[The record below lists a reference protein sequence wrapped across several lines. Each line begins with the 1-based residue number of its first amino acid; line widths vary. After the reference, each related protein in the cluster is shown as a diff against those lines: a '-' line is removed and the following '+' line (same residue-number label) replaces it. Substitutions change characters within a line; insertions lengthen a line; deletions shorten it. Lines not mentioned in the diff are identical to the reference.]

1 MIKIIYRLFISLTL
15 IIALIVIYLSIIGVK
30 TDKFNNQITSKV
42 REINSN
48 LDLKL
53 NQVNI
58 KLNPLSFTVDLK
70 TLGTDL
76 SYQDNIIQLENLKSQ
91 ISLKSIF
98 KNEFAIS
105 ELVISTKSIALKD
118 LIILVKEVKN
128 YQQLYIANEII
139 DNGYIVADLKFEFN
153 EVGNIKD
160 NFIIKGLVNNAEL
173 TLSNKKVTK
182 LNFIFQANN
191 KELNLEDLTFLLN
204 NKSLN
209 IPKIN
214 AKKNAD
220 NFLITGSVKNKD
232 LNFEKNEIKKFLD
245 NELINKNLN
254 NLSFNSES
262 NFKFNIDNKLKIKNL
277 DIQGSINVNKLDID
291 NFLGDNSI
299 LPNIKKNLV
308 FENQQIKFNYNK
320 NKIEITGSGNIFIQ
334 NNLDVINYQITNT
347 QDNYLFNLDFEIED
361 NPLILNFIN
370 FEKDVESSLS
380 LKLKGALKKDK
391 LEFDH
396 IILTED
402 KNIIS
407 IENLQLSKDFKIEEL
422 ESINLN
428 FEDKSKLKNELK
440 LKKDKNAYVISGASF
455 NADHLITELLKSN
468 KNNKKFFFSKDFE
481 LKINVKKVY
490 LDTNNKIDN
499 LKGKIILSKNEV
511 VNLNLES
518 DFSDNKKITF
528 TIRDNNGEKITTLFS
543 DEAKPLVDRYKFIKG
558 FNEGKLDFYSSKKN
572 NESKSNLKIYDF
584 KLKELPALTKILSL
598 ASLQG
603 IADLLSGEGI
613 RFTEFEM
620 NFDNKADLMTI
631 NEIYAIGPAISIL
644 MEGYIEKDNLI
655 SLRGTLVPATTI
667 NKTIG
672 SIPLIGNI
680 LVGKKVG
687 EGVFGVSFKIK
698 GPPQDLETTVNP
710 IKTLTPRFITRTLEK
725 IKKKLVKFNFNMSF
739 FS

>member
-15 IIALIVIYLSIIGVK
+15 TIALIVIYLSIIGIK
-30 TDKFNNQITSKV
+30 TDKFNHQITSKV

-58 KLNPLSFTVDLK
+58 KLNPLSFTVNLK

-105 ELVISTKSIALKD
+105 ELAISTKSISLKD

-128 YQQLYIANEII
+128 YQQLFIANEII
-139 DNGYIVADLKFEFN
+139 DKGYIVADLKFEFN

-204 NKSLN
+204 NKNLN
-209 IPKIN
+209 IPKLN
-214 AKKNAD
+214 VKKND
-220 NFLITGSVKNKD
+220 DDFLVTGSVKNKD
-232 LNFEKNEIKKFLD
+232 LNFEKNEIKTFLN

-277 DIQGSINVNKLDID
+277 DIQASVNVNKLDID
-291 NFLGDNSI
+291 NFLGNNSI

-308 FENQQIKFNYNK
+308 FENQQIKINYNK
-320 NKIEITGSGNIFIQ
+320 SKIEITGSGNILIQ
-334 NNLDVINYQITNT
+334 NNLDAISYQITNI
-347 QDNYLFNLDFEIED
+347 QDNYLFNLDFEIEE

-380 LKLKGALKKDK
+380 LKLKGALKKDR

-407 IENLQLSKDFKIEEL
+407 IENLQFSKDFKIDDL
-422 ESINLN
+422 ETINLN

-440 LKKDKNAYVISGASF
+440 LKKDKNVYVISGASF

-468 KNNKKFFFSKDFE
+468 EDNKKKFFSKNFE
-481 LKINVKKVY
+481 LKINVKKIY
-490 LDTNNKIDN
+490 LDANNKIDN
-499 LKGKIILSKNEV
+499 LKGKIILSNNEV

-518 DFSDNKKITF
+518 DFSSNKKITF

-558 FNEGKLDFYSSKKN
+558 FTEGKLDFYSSKKN
-572 NESKSNLKIYDF
+572 KESKSNLKIYDF

-613 RFTEFEM
+613 RFSEFEM

-644 MEGYIEKDNLI
+644 MEGYVEKDNLV

-680 LVGKKVG
+680 LVGQKVG

-698 GPPQDLETTVNP
+698 GPPNDLETTVNP

-725 IKKKLVKFNFNMSF
+725 IKKN
-739 FS
+739 

>member
-15 IIALIVIYLSIIGVK
+15 TIALIVIYLSIIGIK
-30 TDKFNNQITSKV
+30 TDKFNHQITSKV

-58 KLNPLSFTVDLK
+58 KLNPLSFTVNLK

-105 ELVISTKSIALKD
+105 ELAISTKSISLKD

-128 YQQLYIANEII
+128 YQQLFIANEII
-139 DNGYIVADLKFEFN
+139 DKGYIVADLKFEFN

-160 NFIIKGLVNNAEL
+160 NFIINGLVNNAEL

-204 NKSLN
+204 NKNLN
-209 IPKIN
+209 IPKLN
-214 AKKNAD
+214 VKKND
-220 NFLITGSVKNKD
+220 DDFLVTGSVKNKD
-232 LNFEKNEIKKFLD
+232 LNFEKNEIKTFLN

-277 DIQGSINVNKLDID
+277 DIQASVNVNKLDID
-291 NFLGDNSI
+291 NFLGNNSI

-308 FENQQIKFNYNK
+308 FENQQIKINYNK
-320 NKIEITGSGNIFIQ
+320 SKIEITGSGNILIQ
-334 NNLDVINYQITNT
+334 NNLDVISYQITNI
-347 QDNYLFNLDFEIED
+347 QDNYLFNLDFEIEE

-380 LKLKGALKKDK
+380 LKLKGALKKDR

-407 IENLQLSKDFKIEEL
+407 IENLQFSKDFKIEEL
-422 ESINLN
+422 ETINLN
-428 FEDKSKLKNELK
+428 FEDRSKLKNELK
-440 LKKDKNAYVISGASF
+440 LKKDKNTYVISGASF

-468 KNNKKFFFSKDFE
+468 EDNKKKFFSKNFK

-490 LDTNNKIDN
+490 LDANNKIDD
-499 LKGKIILSKNEV
+499 LKGKIVLSNNEV

-518 DFSDNKKITF
+518 NFSNNKKITF

-558 FNEGKLDFYSSKKN
+558 FTEGKLDFYSIKKN

-613 RFTEFEM
+613 RFSEFEM

-644 MEGYIEKDNLI
+644 MEGYVEKDNLV

-680 LVGKKVG
+680 LVGQKVG

-698 GPPQDLETTVNP
+698 GPPKDLETTVNP

-725 IKKKLVKFNFNMSF
+725 IKKN
-739 FS
+739 

>member
-1 MIKIIYRLFISLTL
+1 MIKIVYRLFISLTL

-105 ELVISTKSIALKD
+105 ELAISTKSIALKD

-128 YQQLYIANEII
+128 YQQLFIANEII

-209 IPKIN
+209 IPKLN
-214 AKKNAD
+214 AKKNDD
-220 NFLITGSVKNKD
+220 NFLVTGIVKNKD
-232 LNFEKNEIKKFLD
+232 LNFEKNEIKTFLD

-277 DIQGSINVNKLDID
+277 DIQASVNVNKLDID
-291 NFLGDNSI
+291 NFIGDNSI

-308 FENQQIKFNYNK
+308 FENQQIKINYNK
-320 NKIEITGSGNIFIQ
+320 SKIEITGSGNIFIQ
-334 NNLDVINYQITNT
+334 NNLDVINYQITNI

-422 ESINLN
+422 ETINLN
-428 FEDKSKLKNELK
+428 FEDRSKLKNELK
-440 LKKDKNAYVISGASF
+440 LKKDKNVYVISGASF

-468 KNNKKFFFSKDFE
+468 EDNKKKFFSKNFE
-481 LKINVKKVY
+481 LKINVEKVY
-490 LDTNNKIDN
+490 LDANNKIDN
-499 LKGKIILSKNEV
+499 LKGKIILSNNEV

-518 DFSDNKKITF
+518 DFSNNKKITF

-558 FNEGKLDFYSSKKN
+558 FTEGKLDFYSSKKN

-613 RFTEFEM
+613 RFSEFEM

-644 MEGYIEKDNLI
+644 MEGYVEKDNLV

-680 LVGKKVG
+680 LVGQKVG

-698 GPPQDLETTVNP
+698 GPPKDLETTVNP

-725 IKKKLVKFNFNMSF
+725 IKKN
-739 FS
+739 

>member
-1 MIKIIYRLFISLTL
+1 MIKNVYKLFISLTL
-15 IIALIVIYLSIIGVK
+15 IIALIVIYLSIIGIK

-42 REINSN
+42 TEINSN

-105 ELVISTKSIALKD
+105 ELVISTKSISLKD

-160 NFIIKGLVNNAEL
+160 NFIVKGLVNNAEL

-204 NKSLN
+204 NKNLN
-209 IPKIN
+209 IPKLN
-214 AKKNAD
+214 AKKYD
-220 NFLITGSVKNKD
+220 ENFLVTGIVKNKD
-232 LNFEKNEIKKFLD
+232 LNLKKNDIKKLLD
-245 NELINKNLN
+245 NKLINKNLN

-277 DIQGSINVNKLDID
+277 DIQASVNVNKLDID
-291 NFLGDNSI
+291 NFLGDNSV
-299 LPNIKKNLV
+299 LPNIKKNLL

-320 NKIEITGSGNIFIQ
+320 SKIEITGSGNIFFQ
-334 NNLDVINYQITNT
+334 NNLDVINYQITNI

-370 FEKDVESSLS
+370 FEKDAESSLS

-422 ESINLN
+422 EAINLN
-428 FEDKSKLKNELK
+428 FEDKSKLKNELN

-455 NADHLITELLKSN
+455 NADQLITKLLRSN
-468 KNNKKFFFSKDFE
+468 EDNKKNFFSKDFE

-490 LDTNNKIDN
+490 LDANNKIDN
-499 LKGKIILSKNEV
+499 LKGEIILSNNEV

-518 DFSDNKKITF
+518 DFSNNKKITF

-558 FNEGKLDFYSSKKN
+558 FTEGKLDFYSSKKN

-613 RFTEFEM
+613 RFSEFEM

-644 MEGYIEKDNLI
+644 MEGYVEKDSLV

-680 LVGKKVG
+680 LVGQKVG

-698 GPPQDLETTVNP
+698 GPPKDLETTVNP

-725 IKKKLVKFNFNMSF
+725 IKKN
-739 FS
+739 

>member
-1 MIKIIYRLFISLTL
+1 MIKIVYRLFISLTL
-15 IIALIVIYLSIIGVK
+15 IIALIVIYLSIIGIK

-42 REINSN
+42 TEINSN

-76 SYQDNIIQLENLKSQ
+76 FYKNNIIQLENLKSQ

-105 ELVISTKSIALKD
+105 ELVISTKSISLKD

-160 NFIIKGLVNNAEL
+160 NFIVKGLVNNAEL

-182 LNFIFQANN
+182 LNFIFQVNN

-209 IPKIN
+209 MPKLN

-220 NFLITGSVKNKD
+220 NFLITGSLKNKD

-262 NFKFNIDNKLKIKNL
+262 NFKFNIDNNLKIKNL
-277 DIQGSINVNKLDID
+277 DIQTSVNVNKLDID

-308 FENQQIKFNYNK
+308 FENQQIKFNYNR
-320 NKIEITGSGNIFIQ
+320 NKIEITGSGNIFFQ

-422 ESINLN
+422 ETINLN

-455 NADHLITELLKSN
+455 NADQLITKLLKSN
-468 KNNKKFFFSKDFE
+468 KDNKKNFFSKDFV

-490 LDTNNKIDN
+490 LDANNKIDN
-499 LKGKIILSKNEV
+499 LNGKIIFSNNEV
-511 VNLNLES
+511 INLNLES
-518 DFSDNKKITF
+518 VFSNNKKIVF

-558 FNEGKLDFYSSKKN
+558 FTEGKLDFYSSKKN

-603 IADLLSGEGI
+603 ITDLLSGEGI

-620 NFDNKADLMTI
+620 NFDNKGDLMTI

-644 MEGYIEKDNLI
+644 MEGYVEKDNLV

-725 IKKKLVKFNFNMSF
+725 IKKN
-739 FS
+739 

>member
-1 MIKIIYRLFISLTL
+1 MIKIIYRFFISLTL
-15 IIALIVIYLSIIGVK
+15 IITLIVIYLSIIGIK
-30 TDKFNNQITSKV
+30 TDKFNHQITSKV

-76 SYQDNIIQLENLKSQ
+76 FYQDNIIQLENLKSQ

-105 ELVISTKSIALKD
+105 ELVISTKSISLKD
-118 LIILVKEVKN
+118 LIILFKEVKK

-209 IPKIN
+209 IPKLN
-214 AKKNAD
+214 AKKNDD
-220 NFLITGSVKNKD
+220 NFLVTGIVKNKD
-232 LNFEKNEIKKFLD
+232 LNFEKNDIKKFLD
-245 NELINKNLN
+245 NKLINKNLN

-277 DIQGSINVNKLDID
+277 DIQASVNVNKLDID
-291 NFLGDNSI
+291 NFIGDNSI

-308 FENQQIKFNYNK
+308 FENQQIKINYNK
-320 NKIEITGSGNIFIQ
+320 SKIEITGSGNIFIQ
-334 NNLDVINYQITNT
+334 NNLDVIKYQITNIE
-347 QDNYLFNLDFEIED
+347 DNYLFDLDFEIED

-391 LEFDH
+391 LKFDH

-407 IENLQLSKDFKIEEL
+407 IENLQLSKDFKIDEL
-422 ESINLN
+422 ETINLN

-440 LKKDKNAYVISGASF
+440 LKKDKNVYVISGASF

-468 KNNKKFFFSKDFE
+468 EDNKRKFFSKNFE
-481 LKINVKKVY
+481 LKINVEKVY
-490 LDTNNKIDN
+490 LDANNKIDN
-499 LKGKIILSKNEV
+499 LKGKIILSNNEV

-518 DFSDNKKITF
+518 NFSNNKKITF

-558 FNEGKLDFYSSKKN
+558 FTEGKLDFYSTKKN
-572 NESKSNLKIYDF
+572 NQSKSNLKIYDF

-613 RFTEFEM
+613 RFSEFEM

-631 NEIYAIGPAISIL
+631 NEIYAIGPVISIL
-644 MEGYIEKDNLI
+644 MEGYVEKDNLV

>member
-15 IIALIVIYLSIIGVK
+15 IIALIVIYLSTIGIK
-30 TDKFNNQITSKV
+30 THKFNNQITSKV

-58 KLNPLSFTVDLK
+58 KLNPLSFTVNLK

-105 ELVISTKSIALKD
+105 ELAISTKSISLND

-128 YQQLYIANEII
+128 YQPLYIANEII

-153 EVGNIKD
+153 EIGNIKD

-209 IPKIN
+209 IPKLN
-214 AKKNAD
+214 AKKNDD
-220 NFLITGSVKNKD
+220 NFLVTGSVKNKD
-232 LNFEKNEIKKFLD
+232 LNFEKNDIKKFLD
-245 NELINKNLN
+245 NALMNKNLN

-262 NFKFNIDNKLKIKNL
+262 NFKFNIDNNLKIKNL
-277 DIQGSINVNKLDID
+277 DIQASVNVNKLDID

-308 FENQQIKFNYNK
+308 FENQQIKINYNK
-320 NKIEITGSGNIFIQ
+320 SKIEITGSGNILIQ
-334 NNLDVINYQITNT
+334 NNLDVINYQITNI
-347 QDNYLFNLDFEIED
+347 QDNYLFNLDFGIED

-422 ESINLN
+422 ETINLN
-428 FEDKSKLKNELK
+428 FKDKSKLKNELK

-468 KNNKKFFFSKDFE
+468 EDNKKKFFNKNFE
-481 LKINVKKVY
+481 IKINVEKVY
-490 LDTNNKIDN
+490 LDANNKIDN
-499 LKGKIILSKNEV
+499 LKGKIILSNNEV
-511 VNLNLES
+511 INLNLES
-518 DFSDNKKITF
+518 DFSSNKKITF

-558 FNEGKLDFYSSKKN
+558 FTEGKLDFYSTKKN

-613 RFTEFEM
+613 RFSEFEM

-644 MEGYIEKDNLI
+644 MEGYVEKDNLV

-680 LVGKKVG
+680 LVGQKVG

-698 GPPQDLETTVNP
+698 GPPKDLETTVNP

-725 IKKKLVKFNFNMSF
+725 IKKN
-739 FS
+739 

>member
-1 MIKIIYRLFISLTL
+1 MIKIVYRLFISLTL

-105 ELVISTKSIALKD
+105 ELAISTKSIALKD

-128 YQQLYIANEII
+128 YQQLFIANEII

-209 IPKIN
+209 IPKLN
-214 AKKNAD
+214 AKKNDD
-220 NFLITGSVKNKD
+220 NFLVTGIVKNKD
-232 LNFEKNEIKKFLD
+232 LNFEKNDIKKFLD

-277 DIQGSINVNKLDID
+277 DIQASVNVNKLDID

-308 FENQQIKFNYNK
+308 FENQQIKINYNK
-320 NKIEITGSGNIFIQ
+320 SKIEITGSGNIFIQ
-334 NNLDVINYQITNT
+334 NNLDVINYQITNIE
-347 QDNYLFNLDFEIED
+347 DNYLFDLDFEIED

-391 LEFDH
+391 LKFDH

-407 IENLQLSKDFKIEEL
+407 IENLQLSKDFKIDEL
-422 ESINLN
+422 ETINLN

-440 LKKDKNAYVISGASF
+440 LKKDKNTYVISGASF

-468 KNNKKFFFSKDFE
+468 EDNKKKFFSKNFE
-481 LKINVKKVY
+481 LKINVEKVY
-490 LDTNNKIDN
+490 LDANNKIDN
-499 LKGKIILSKNEV
+499 LKGKIILSNNEV

-518 DFSDNKKITF
+518 NFSNNKKITF

-558 FNEGKLDFYSSKKN
+558 FTEGKLDFYSSKKN

-613 RFTEFEM
+613 RFSEFEM

-644 MEGYIEKDNLI
+644 MEGYVEKDNLV

-680 LVGKKVG
+680 LVGQKVG

-698 GPPQDLETTVNP
+698 GPPKDLETTVNP

-725 IKKKLVKFNFNMSF
+725 IKKN
-739 FS
+739 

>member
-15 IIALIVIYLSIIGVK
+15 TIALIVIYLSIIGVK

-70 TLGTDL
+70 TLGSDL
-76 SYQDNIIQLENLKSQ
+76 FYQDNIIQLENLKSQ

-105 ELVISTKSIALKD
+105 ELVISTKSISLKD

-209 IPKIN
+209 ISKIN

-277 DIQGSINVNKLDID
+277 DIQGSVNVNKLDID

-422 ESINLN
+422 ETINLN

-468 KNNKKFFFSKDFE
+468 KDNKKNFFSKDFE

-725 IKKKLVKFNFNMSF
+725 IKKN
-739 FS
+739 

>member
-15 IIALIVIYLSIIGVK
+15 TIALIVIYLSIIGIK
-30 TDKFNNQITSKV
+30 TDKFNHQITSKV

-58 KLNPLSFTVDLK
+58 KLNPLSFTVNLK

-105 ELVISTKSIALKD
+105 ELAISTKSISLKD

-128 YQQLYIANEII
+128 YQQLFIANEII
-139 DNGYIVADLKFEFN
+139 DKGYIVANLKFEFN

-160 NFIIKGLVNNAEL
+160 NFIINGLVNNAEL

-204 NKSLN
+204 NKNLN
-209 IPKIN
+209 IPKLN
-214 AKKNAD
+214 VKKND
-220 NFLITGSVKNKD
+220 DDFLVTGSVKNKD
-232 LNFEKNEIKKFLD
+232 LNFEKNEIKTFLN

-277 DIQGSINVNKLDID
+277 DIQASVNVNKLDID
-291 NFLGDNSI
+291 NFLGNNSI

-308 FENQQIKFNYNK
+308 FENQQIKINYNK
-320 NKIEITGSGNIFIQ
+320 SKIEITGSGNILIQ
-334 NNLDVINYQITNT
+334 NNLDVISYQITNI

-370 FEKDVESSLS
+370 FEKDVESNLS

-391 LEFDH
+391 LNFDH

-407 IENLQLSKDFKIEEL
+407 IENLQLSKDFKIDEL
-422 ESINLN
+422 ETINLN
-428 FEDKSKLKNELK
+428 FEDRSKLKNELK
-440 LKKDKNAYVISGASF
+440 LKKDKNTYVISGASF

-468 KNNKKFFFSKDFE
+468 EDNKKKFFSKNFE

-490 LDTNNKIDN
+490 LDANNKIDD
-499 LKGKIILSKNEV
+499 LKGKIVLSNNEV

-518 DFSDNKKITF
+518 DFSNNKKITF

-558 FNEGKLDFYSSKKN
+558 FTEGKLDFYSIKKN

-613 RFTEFEM
+613 RFSEFEM

-644 MEGYIEKDNLI
+644 MEGYVEKDNLV

-667 NKTIG
+667 NKAIG

-680 LVGKKVG
+680 LVGQKVG

-698 GPPQDLETTVNP
+698 GPPKDLETTVNP

-725 IKKKLVKFNFNMSF
+725 IKKN
-739 FS
+739 

>member
-1 MIKIIYRLFISLTL
+1 MIKIVYRLFISLTL

-30 TDKFNNQITSKV
+30 TDKFNNQITLKV

-105 ELVISTKSIALKD
+105 ELVISTKSISLKD

-128 YQQLYIANEII
+128 YQQLFIANEII

-209 IPKIN
+209 IPKLN
-214 AKKNAD
+214 AKKNDD

-232 LNFEKNEIKKFLD
+232 FNFEKNEITKFLD
-245 NELINKNLN
+245 NKLINKNLN

-262 NFKFNIDNKLKIKNL
+262 NFKFNIDNNLKIKNL
-277 DIQGSINVNKLDID
+277 DIQASVNVNKLDID
-291 NFLGDNSI
+291 NFIGDNSI

-308 FENQQIKFNYNK
+308 FENQQIKINYNK
-320 NKIEITGSGNIFIQ
+320 SKIEITGSGNIFIQ
-334 NNLDVINYQITNT
+334 NNLDVINYQITNIE
-347 QDNYLFNLDFEIED
+347 DNYLFDLDFEIED

-422 ESINLN
+422 ETINLN

-468 KNNKKFFFSKDFE
+468 EDNKKKFFSKNFE

-490 LDTNNKIDN
+490 LDANNKIDN
-499 LKGKIILSKNEV
+499 LKGKIILSNNEV

-518 DFSDNKKITF
+518 DFSNNKKITF

-558 FNEGKLDFYSSKKN
+558 FTEGKLDFYSSKKN

-613 RFTEFEM
+613 RFSEFEM

-644 MEGYIEKDNLI
+644 MEGYVEKDNLV

-680 LVGKKVG
+680 LVGQKVG

-698 GPPQDLETTVNP
+698 GPPKDLETTVNP

-725 IKKKLVKFNFNMSF
+725 IKKN
-739 FS
+739 

>member
-15 IIALIVIYLSIIGVK
+15 TIALIVIYLSIIGVK

-48 LDLKL
+48 LELKL

-70 TLGTDL
+70 TLGSDL
-76 SYQDNIIQLENLKSQ
+76 FYQDNIIQLENLKSQ

-105 ELVISTKSIALKD
+105 ELVISTKSISLKD

-209 IPKIN
+209 ISKIN

-254 NLSFNSES
+254 NLSFNSEF

-277 DIQGSINVNKLDID
+277 DIQGSVNVNKLDID
-291 NFLGDNSI
+291 NFLSDNSI

-422 ESINLN
+422 ETINLN

-440 LKKDKNAYVISGASF
+440 FKKDKNAYVISGASF

-468 KNNKKFFFSKDFE
+468 KDNKKNFFTKDFE

-543 DEAKPLVDRYKFIKG
+543 DEAKPLIDRYKFIKG
-558 FNEGKLDFYSSKKN
+558 FNEGKLDFYSIKKN

-725 IKKKLVKFNFNMSF
+725 IKKN
-739 FS
+739 

>member
-1 MIKIIYRLFISLTL
+1 MIKIVYRLFISLTL

-105 ELVISTKSIALKD
+105 ELAISTKSIALKD

-128 YQQLYIANEII
+128 YQQLFIANEII

-209 IPKIN
+209 IPKLN
-214 AKKNAD
+214 AKKNDD
-220 NFLITGSVKNKD
+220 NFLVTGIVKNKD
-232 LNFEKNEIKKFLD
+232 LNFEKNDIKKFLD
-245 NELINKNLN
+245 NKLINKNLN

-277 DIQGSINVNKLDID
+277 DIQASVNVNKLDID
-291 NFLGDNSI
+291 NFIGDNSI

-308 FENQQIKFNYNK
+308 FENQQIKINYNK
-320 NKIEITGSGNIFIQ
+320 SKIEITGSGNIFIQ
-334 NNLDVINYQITNT
+334 NNLDVINYQITNI

-391 LEFDH
+391 LKFDH

-407 IENLQLSKDFKIEEL
+407 IENLQLSKDFKIDEL
-422 ESINLN
+422 ETINLN

-440 LKKDKNAYVISGASF
+440 LKKDKNVYVISGASF

-468 KNNKKFFFSKDFE
+468 EDNKKKFFSKNFE
-481 LKINVKKVY
+481 LKINVEKVY
-490 LDTNNKIDN
+490 LDANNKIDN
-499 LKGKIILSKNEV
+499 LKGKIILSNNEV

-518 DFSDNKKITF
+518 DFSNNKKITF

-558 FNEGKLDFYSSKKN
+558 FTEGKLDFYSSKKN

-613 RFTEFEM
+613 RFSEFEM

-644 MEGYIEKDNLI
+644 MEGYVEKDNLV

-680 LVGKKVG
+680 LVGQKVG

-698 GPPQDLETTVNP
+698 GPPKDLETTVNP

-725 IKKKLVKFNFNMSF
+725 IKKN
-739 FS
+739 

>member
-1 MIKIIYRLFISLTL
+1 MIKIVYRLFISLTL
-15 IIALIVIYLSIIGVK
+15 IIALIVIYLSIIGIK

-76 SYQDNIIQLENLKSQ
+76 YYQDNIIQLENLKSQ

-98 KNEFAIS
+98 KNKFAIS
-105 ELVISTKSIALKD
+105 ELAISTKSISLKD
-118 LIILVKEVKN
+118 LIVLVKEVKN
-128 YQQLYIANEII
+128 YQQLFIANEII

-160 NFIIKGLVNNAEL
+160 SFIIKGLVNNAEL

-209 IPKIN
+209 IPKLN
-214 AKKNAD
+214 AKKNDD
-220 NFLITGSVKNKD
+220 NFLVTGIVKNKD
-232 LNFEKNEIKKFLD
+232 LNFEKNDIKKFLD

-262 NFKFNIDNKLKIKNL
+262 NFKFNIDNNLKIKNL
-277 DIQGSINVNKLDID
+277 DIQTSVNVNKLDID

-308 FENQQIKFNYNK
+308 FENQQIKINYNK
-320 NKIEITGSGNIFIQ
+320 SKIEITGSGNIFIQ
-334 NNLDVINYQITNT
+334 NNLDVIKYQITNIE
-347 QDNYLFNLDFEIED
+347 DNYLFDLDFEIED

-407 IENLQLSKDFKIEEL
+407 VENLQLSKDFKIEEL
-422 ESINLN
+422 ETINLN
-428 FEDKSKLKNELK
+428 FEDRSKLKNELK
-440 LKKDKNAYVISGASF
+440 LKKDKNTYVISGASF
-455 NADHLITELLKSN
+455 NANHLITELLKYNEDN
-468 KNNKKFFFSKDFE
+468 KKKFFSKNFE

-490 LDTNNKIDN
+490 LDANNKIDN
-499 LKGKIILSKNEV
+499 LKGKIILSNNEV

-518 DFSDNKKITF
+518 NFSNNKKITF

-558 FNEGKLDFYSSKKN
+558 FTEGKLDFYSSKKN

-644 MEGYIEKDNLI
+644 MEGYVEKDNLV

-698 GPPQDLETTVNP
+698 GPPKDLETTVNP

-725 IKKKLVKFNFNMSF
+725 IKKN
-739 FS
+739 

>member
-1 MIKIIYRLFISLTL
+1 MIKIVYRLFISLTL

-105 ELVISTKSIALKD
+105 ELAISTKSIALKD

-128 YQQLYIANEII
+128 YQKLFIANEII

-209 IPKIN
+209 IPKLN
-214 AKKNAD
+214 AKKNDD
-220 NFLITGSVKNKD
+220 NFLVTGIVKNKD
-232 LNFEKNEIKKFLD
+232 LNFEKNDIKKFLD
-245 NELINKNLN
+245 NKLINKNLN

-262 NFKFNIDNKLKIKNL
+262 NFKFNIDNNLKIKNL
-277 DIQGSINVNKLDID
+277 DIQTSLNVNKLDID
-291 NFLGDNSI
+291 NFIGDNSI

-308 FENQQIKFNYNK
+308 FEDQQIKINYNK
-320 NKIEITGSGNIFIQ
+320 SKIEITGSGNIFIQ
-334 NNLDVINYQITNT
+334 NNLDVINYQITNIE
-347 QDNYLFNLDFEIED
+347 DNYLFNLDFEIED

-370 FEKDVESSLS
+370 FEKDVKSSLS

-391 LEFDH
+391 LKFDH

-407 IENLQLSKDFKIEEL
+407 IENLQLSKDFKIDEL
-422 ESINLN
+422 ETINLN

-440 LKKDKNAYVISGASF
+440 LKKDKNVYVISGASF

-468 KNNKKFFFSKDFE
+468 EDNKRKFFSKNFE
-481 LKINVKKVY
+481 LKINVEKVY
-490 LDTNNKIDN
+490 LDANNKIDN
-499 LKGKIILSKNEV
+499 LKGKIILSNNEV

-518 DFSDNKKITF
+518 DFSNNKKITF

-558 FNEGKLDFYSSKKN
+558 FTEGKLDFYSSKKN

-613 RFTEFEM
+613 RFSEFEM
-620 NFDNKADLMTI
+620 NFDNKADLVTI

-644 MEGYIEKDNLI
+644 MEGYVEKDSLV

-698 GPPQDLETTVNP
+698 GPPKDLETTVNP

-725 IKKKLVKFNFNMSF
+725 IKKN
-739 FS
+739 

>member
-1 MIKIIYRLFISLTL
+1 MIKIVYRLFISLTL
-15 IIALIVIYLSIIGVK
+15 IIALIVIYLSIIGIK

-42 REINSN
+42 TEINSN

-76 SYQDNIIQLENLKSQ
+76 FYQNNIIQLENLKSQ

-105 ELVISTKSIALKD
+105 ELVISTKSISLKD

-160 NFIIKGLVNNAEL
+160 NFIVKGLVNNAEL

-209 IPKIN
+209 IPKLN

-220 NFLITGSVKNKD
+220 NFLITGSLKNKD

-262 NFKFNIDNKLKIKNL
+262 NFKFNIDNNLKIKNL
-277 DIQGSINVNKLDID
+277 DIQTSVNVNKLDID
-291 NFLGDNSI
+291 NFLGDNSV

-320 NKIEITGSGNIFIQ
+320 SKTEITGSGNIFFQ

-370 FEKDVESSLS
+370 FEKDAESSLS

-422 ESINLN
+422 EAINLN

-455 NADHLITELLKSN
+455 NADQLITKLLKSN
-468 KNNKKFFFSKDFE
+468 EDNKKNFFSKDFE
-481 LKINVKKVY
+481 IKINVKKVY
-490 LDTNNKIDN
+490 LDANNKIDN
-499 LKGKIILSKNEV
+499 LKGKIILSNNEV

-518 DFSDNKKITF
+518 DFSNNKKIVF

-558 FNEGKLDFYSSKKN
+558 FTEGKLDFYSSKKN

-603 IADLLSGEGI
+603 ITDLLSGEGI

-620 NFDNKADLMTI
+620 NFDNKGDLMTI

-644 MEGYIEKDNLI
+644 MEGYVEKDNLV

-725 IKKKLVKFNFNMSF
+725 IKKN
-739 FS
+739 

>member
-15 IIALIVIYLSIIGVK
+15 TIALILIYLSIIGVK

-76 SYQDNIIQLENLKSQ
+76 FYQDNIIQLENLKSQ

-105 ELVISTKSIALKD
+105 ELVISTKSISLKD

-153 EVGNIKD
+153 EVGNFKD

-209 IPKIN
+209 IPKLN
-214 AKKNAD
+214 AKKNDD
-220 NFLITGSVKNKD
+220 NFLVTGSVKNKD

-262 NFKFNIDNKLKIKNL
+262 NFKFNIDNNLKIKNL
-277 DIQGSINVNKLDID
+277 DIQASVNVNKLDID
-291 NFLGDNSI
+291 NFLADNSI

-308 FENQQIKFNYNK
+308 FENQQIEFNYNK
-320 NKIEITGSGNIFIQ
+320 SKIEITGSGNIFIQ

-347 QDNYLFNLDFEIED
+347 QDNYLFNLDFEIKD

-391 LEFDH
+391 LEFDQ

-407 IENLQLSKDFKIEEL
+407 VENLQLSKDFKIEEL
-422 ESINLN
+422 ETINLN

-468 KNNKKFFFSKDFE
+468 EDNKKNFFSKDFE

-518 DFSDNKKITF
+518 DFSNNKKITF

-543 DEAKPLVDRYKFIKG
+543 DEAKPLVDRYKFIMG
-558 FNEGKLDFYSSKKN
+558 FTEGKLDFYSIKKN
-572 NESKSNLKIYDF
+572 NETKSNLKIYDF

-644 MEGYIEKDNLI
+644 MEGYVEKDSLV

-725 IKKKLVKFNFNMSF
+725 IKKN
-739 FS
+739 

>member
-15 IIALIVIYLSIIGVK
+15 IITLIVIYLSIIGIK
-30 TDKFNNQITSKV
+30 TDKFNHQITSKV

-105 ELVISTKSIALKD
+105 ELAISTKSISLKD

-128 YQQLYIANEII
+128 YQQLFIANEII
-139 DNGYIVADLKFEFN
+139 DKGYIVADLKFEFN

-191 KELNLEDLTFLLN
+191 KELNLENLTFLLN
-204 NKSLN
+204 NKNLD
-209 IPKIN
+209 IPKLN
-214 AKKNAD
+214 VKKNDD
-220 NFLITGSVKNKD
+220 NFLVTGRVKNKD
-232 LNFEKNEIKKFLD
+232 LNFEKNEIKTFLD
-245 NELINKNLN
+245 NEIINKNLN

-262 NFKFNIDNKLKIKNL
+262 NFKFNIDNNLKIKNL
-277 DIQGSINVNKLDID
+277 DIQASVNVNKLDID
-291 NFLGDNSI
+291 NFLGDNYI

-308 FENQQIKFNYNK
+308 FENQQIKINYNK
-320 NKIEITGSGNIFIQ
+320 SKIEITGSGNIFIQ
-334 NNLDVINYQITNT
+334 NNLDVINYQITNI

-422 ESINLN
+422 ETINLN
-428 FEDKSKLKNELK
+428 YEDRSKLKNELK
-440 LKKDKNAYVISGASF
+440 LKKDKNTYVISGASF

-468 KNNKKFFFSKDFE
+468 EDNKKKFFSKNFE

-490 LDTNNKIDN
+490 LDANNKIDN
-499 LKGKIILSKNEV
+499 LKGKIILSNNEV

-518 DFSDNKKITF
+518 NFSNDKKITL

-543 DEAKPLVDRYKFIKG
+543 DEARPLVDRYKFIKG
-558 FNEGKLDFYSSKKN
+558 FTEGKLDFYSTKKN
-572 NESKSNLKIYDF
+572 NQSKSNLKIYDF

-613 RFTEFEM
+613 RFSEFEM

-644 MEGYIEKDNLI
+644 MEGYVEKDNLL

-680 LVGKKVG
+680 LVGQKVG
-687 EGVFGVSFKIK
+687 DGVFGVSFKIK
-698 GPPQDLETTVNP
+698 GPPKDLETTVNP

-725 IKKKLVKFNFNMSF
+725 IKKN
-739 FS
+739 

>member
-15 IIALIVIYLSIIGVK
+15 TIALIVIYLSIIGVK

-105 ELVISTKSIALKD
+105 ELAISTKSIALKD

-128 YQQLYIANEII
+128 YQQLFIANEII

-209 IPKIN
+209 IPKLN
-214 AKKNAD
+214 AKKNDD
-220 NFLITGSVKNKD
+220 NFLVTGIEKNKD
-232 LNFEKNEIKKFLD
+232 LNFDKNDIKKFLD
-245 NELINKNLN
+245 NKLINKNLN

-262 NFKFNIDNKLKIKNL
+262 NFKFNIDNNLKIKNL
-277 DIQGSINVNKLDID
+277 DIQASVNVNKLDID
-291 NFLGDNSI
+291 NFIGDNSI

-308 FENQQIKFNYNK
+308 FENQQIKINYNK
-320 NKIEITGSGNIFIQ
+320 SKIEITGSGNIFIQ
-334 NNLDVINYQITNT
+334 NNLDVINYQITNI

-391 LEFDH
+391 LKFDH

-407 IENLQLSKDFKIEEL
+407 IENLQLSKDFKIDEL
-422 ESINLN
+422 ENINLN

-440 LKKDKNAYVISGASF
+440 LKKDKNVYVISGASF

-468 KNNKKFFFSKDFE
+468 EDNKKKFFSKNFE
-481 LKINVKKVY
+481 LKINVEKVY
-490 LDTNNKIDN
+490 LDANNKIDN
-499 LKGKIILSKNEV
+499 LKGKIILSNNEV
-511 VNLNLES
+511 INLNLES
-518 DFSDNKKITF
+518 DFSNNKKITF

-558 FNEGKLDFYSSKKN
+558 FTEGKLDFYSSKKN

-613 RFTEFEM
+613 RFSEFEM

-644 MEGYIEKDNLI
+644 MEGYVEKDNLV

-680 LVGKKVG
+680 LVGQKVG

-698 GPPQDLETTVNP
+698 GPPKDLETTVNP

-725 IKKKLVKFNFNMSF
+725 IKKN
-739 FS
+739 

>member
-15 IIALIVIYLSIIGVK
+15 IITLIVIYLSIIGVK
-30 TDKFNNQITSKV
+30 TDKFNNQITLKV

-105 ELVISTKSIALKD
+105 ELAISTKSIALKD

-128 YQQLYIANEII
+128 YQQLFIANEII

-209 IPKIN
+209 IPKLN
-214 AKKNAD
+214 AKKNDD
-220 NFLITGSVKNKD
+220 NFLVTGIVKNKD
-232 LNFEKNEIKKFLD
+232 LNFEKNDIKKFLD
-245 NELINKNLN
+245 NKLINKNLN

-277 DIQGSINVNKLDID
+277 DIQASVNVNKLDID
-291 NFLGDNSI
+291 NFIGDNSI

-308 FENQQIKFNYNK
+308 FENQQIKINYNK
-320 NKIEITGSGNIFIQ
+320 SKIEITGSGNIFIQ
-334 NNLDVINYQITNT
+334 NNLDFINYQITNI

-391 LEFDH
+391 LKFDH

-407 IENLQLSKDFKIEEL
+407 IENLQLSKDFKIDEL
-422 ESINLN
+422 ETINLN

-440 LKKDKNAYVISGASF
+440 LKKDKNVYVISGASF

-468 KNNKKFFFSKDFE
+468 EDNKRKFFSKNFE
-481 LKINVKKVY
+481 LKINVEKVY
-490 LDTNNKIDN
+490 LDANNKIDN
-499 LKGKIILSKNEV
+499 LKGKIILSNNEV

-518 DFSDNKKITF
+518 DFSNNKKITF

-558 FNEGKLDFYSSKKN
+558 FTEGKLDFYSSKKN

-584 KLKELPALTKILSL
+584 KLKKLPALTKILSL

-613 RFTEFEM
+613 RFSEFEM

-644 MEGYIEKDNLI
+644 MEGYVEKDNI
-655 SLRGTLVPATTI
+655 VSLRGTLVPATTI

-672 SIPLIGNI
+672 SIPLVGNI
-680 LVGKKVG
+680 LVGQKVG

-698 GPPQDLETTVNP
+698 GPPKDLETTVNP

-725 IKKKLVKFNFNMSF
+725 IKKN
-739 FS
+739 

>member
-15 IIALIVIYLSIIGVK
+15 TIALIVIYLSIIGVK

-76 SYQDNIIQLENLKSQ
+76 FYQDNIIQLENLKSQ

-105 ELVISTKSIALKD
+105 ELVISTKSISLKD

-153 EVGNIKD
+153 EIGNIKD

-209 IPKIN
+209 IPKLN
-214 AKKNAD
+214 AKKNDD
-220 NFLITGSVKNKD
+220 NFLVTGSVKNKD
-232 LNFEKNEIKKFLD
+232 LNFEKNDIKKFLD

-262 NFKFNIDNKLKIKNL
+262 NFKFNIDNNLKIKNL
-277 DIQGSINVNKLDID
+277 DIQASVNVNKLDID

-308 FENQQIKFNYNK
+308 FENQQIKINYNK
-320 NKIEITGSGNIFIQ
+320 SKIEITGSGNILIQ
-334 NNLDVINYQITNT
+334 NNLDVINYQITNI
-347 QDNYLFNLDFEIED
+347 QDNYLFNLDFGIED

-380 LKLKGALKKDK
+380 LKLKGAFKKDK

-422 ESINLN
+422 ETINLN
-428 FEDKSKLKNELK
+428 FKDKSKLKNELK

-468 KNNKKFFFSKDFE
+468 EDNKKKFFNKNFE
-481 LKINVKKVY
+481 IKINVEKVY
-490 LDTNNKIDN
+490 LDANNKIDN
-499 LKGKIILSKNEV
+499 LKGKIILSNNEV

-518 DFSDNKKITF
+518 DFSNNKKITF

-558 FNEGKLDFYSSKKN
+558 FTEGKLDFYSIKKN

-613 RFTEFEM
+613 RFNEFEM
-620 NFDNKADLMTI
+620 NFDNKEDLMTI

-644 MEGYIEKDNLI
+644 MEGYVEKDNLI

-725 IKKKLVKFNFNMSF
+725 IKKN
-739 FS
+739 

>member
-1 MIKIIYRLFISLTL
+1 MIKIVYRLFISLTL

-42 REINSN
+42 KEINSN

-105 ELVISTKSIALKD
+105 ELAISTKSIALKD

-128 YQQLYIANEII
+128 YQQLFIANEII

-173 TLSNKKVTK
+173 NLSNKKVTK

-209 IPKIN
+209 IPKLN
-214 AKKNAD
+214 AKKNDD
-220 NFLITGSVKNKD
+220 NFLVTGRVKNKD
-232 LNFEKNEIKKFLD
+232 LNFEKNEIKTFLD
-245 NELINKNLN
+245 NEIINKNLN

-262 NFKFNIDNKLKIKNL
+262 NFKFNIDNNLKIKNL
-277 DIQGSINVNKLDID
+277 DIQASINVNKLDID
-291 NFLGDNSI
+291 NFIGDNSI

-308 FENQQIKFNYNK
+308 FENQQIKINYNK
-320 NKIEITGSGNIFIQ
+320 SKIEITGSGNIFIQ
-334 NNLDVINYQITNT
+334 NNLDVINYQITNI

-391 LEFDH
+391 LKFDH

-407 IENLQLSKDFKIEEL
+407 IENLQLSKDFKIDEL
-422 ESINLN
+422 ETINLN

-440 LKKDKNAYVISGASF
+440 LKKDKNVYVISGASF

-468 KNNKKFFFSKDFE
+468 EDNKRKFFSKNFE
-481 LKINVKKVY
+481 LKINVEKVY
-490 LDTNNKIDN
+490 LDANNKIDN
-499 LKGKIILSKNEV
+499 LKGKIILSNNEV

-518 DFSDNKKITF
+518 DFSNNKKITF

-543 DEAKPLVDRYKFIKG
+543 DEAKSLVDRYKFIKG
-558 FNEGKLDFYSSKKN
+558 FTEGKLDFYSSKKN

-584 KLKELPALTKILSL
+584 KLEELPALTKILSL

-613 RFTEFEM
+613 RFSEFEM

-644 MEGYIEKDNLI
+644 MEGYVEKDSLV

-680 LVGKKVG
+680 LVGQKVG

-698 GPPQDLETTVNP
+698 GPPKDLETTVNP

-725 IKKKLVKFNFNMSF
+725 IKKN
-739 FS
+739 

>member
-1 MIKIIYRLFISLTL
+1 MIKIVYRLLISLTL
-15 IIALIVIYLSIIGVK
+15 IIALIVIYLSIIGIK
-30 TDKFNNQITSKV
+30 TDKFNNQITLKV

-105 ELVISTKSIALKD
+105 ELAISTKSIALKD

-128 YQQLYIANEII
+128 YQQLFIANEII

-173 TLSNKKVTK
+173 SLSNKKVTK

-209 IPKIN
+209 IPKLN
-214 AKKNAD
+214 AEKYDD
-220 NFLITGSVKNKD
+220 NFLVTGIVKNKD
-232 LNFEKNEIKKFLD
+232 LNFVKNDIKKFLD
-245 NELINKNLN
+245 NKLINKNLN

-262 NFKFNIDNKLKIKNL
+262 NFKFNIDDELKIKNL
-277 DIQGSINVNKLDID
+277 DIQASVNVNKLDID
-291 NFLGDNSI
+291 NFIGDNSI

-308 FENQQIKFNYNK
+308 FENQQIKINYNK
-320 NKIEITGSGNIFIQ
+320 SKIEITGSGNIFIQ
-334 NNLDVINYQITNT
+334 NNLDVINYQITNI

-402 KNIIS
+402 KSIIS

-422 ESINLN
+422 ETINLN

-440 LKKDKNAYVISGASF
+440 FKKDKNAYVISGASF

-468 KNNKKFFFSKDFE
+468 KDNKKNFFTKDFE

-543 DEAKPLVDRYKFIKG
+543 DEAKPLIDRYKFIKG

-725 IKKKLVKFNFNMSF
+725 IKKN
-739 FS
+739 

>member
-1 MIKIIYRLFISLTL
+1 MIKIVYRLFISLTL
-15 IIALIVIYLSIIGVK
+15 IIALIVIYLSIIGIK

-105 ELVISTKSIALKD
+105 ELAISTKSIALKD

-128 YQQLYIANEII
+128 YQQLFIANEII

-209 IPKIN
+209 IPKLN
-214 AKKNAD
+214 AKKNDD
-220 NFLITGSVKNKD
+220 NFLVTGIVKNKD
-232 LNFEKNEIKKFLD
+232 LNFEKNDIKKFLD
-245 NELINKNLN
+245 NKLINKNLN

-277 DIQGSINVNKLDID
+277 DIQASVNVNKLDID
-291 NFLGDNSI
+291 NFIGDNSI

-308 FENQQIKFNYNK
+308 FENQQIKINYNK
-320 NKIEITGSGNIFIQ
+320 SKIEITGSGNIFIQ
-334 NNLDVINYQITNT
+334 NNLDVINYQITNI

-422 ESINLN
+422 ETINLN

-440 LKKDKNAYVISGASF
+440 LKKDKNVYVISGASF

-468 KNNKKFFFSKDFE
+468 EDNKKFFFSKDFE

-490 LDTNNKIDN
+490 LDSNNKIDN
-499 LKGKIILSKNEV
+499 LKGKIFLSKNEV

-558 FNEGKLDFYSSKKN
+558 FTEGKLDFYSSKKN

-613 RFTEFEM
+613 RFSEFEM

-644 MEGYIEKDNLI
+644 MEGYVEKDNLV

-698 GPPQDLETTVNP
+698 GPPKDLETTINP

-725 IKKKLVKFNFNMSF
+725 IKKN
-739 FS
+739 

>member
-1 MIKIIYRLFISLTL
+1 MIKIIYRFFISLTL
-15 IIALIVIYLSIIGVK
+15 IITLIVIYLSIIGIK
-30 TDKFNNQITSKV
+30 TDKFNHQITSKV

-105 ELVISTKSIALKD
+105 ELAISTKSIALKD

-128 YQQLYIANEII
+128 YQQLFIANEII

-209 IPKIN
+209 IPKLN
-214 AKKNAD
+214 AKKNDD
-220 NFLITGSVKNKD
+220 NFLVTGIVKNKD
-232 LNFEKNEIKKFLD
+232 LNFEKNDIKKFLD
-245 NELINKNLN
+245 NKLINKNLN

-277 DIQGSINVNKLDID
+277 DIQASVNVNKLDID
-291 NFLGDNSI
+291 NFIGDNSI

-308 FENQQIKFNYNK
+308 FENQQIKINYNK
-320 NKIEITGSGNIFIQ
+320 SKIEITGSGNIFIQ
-334 NNLDVINYQITNT
+334 NNLDVINYQITNI

-391 LEFDH
+391 LKFDH

-407 IENLQLSKDFKIEEL
+407 IENLQLSKDFKIDEL
-422 ESINLN
+422 ETINLN

-440 LKKDKNAYVISGASF
+440 LKKDKNVYVISGASF

-468 KNNKKFFFSKDFE
+468 EDNKRKFFSKNFE
-481 LKINVKKVY
+481 LKINVEKVY
-490 LDTNNKIDN
+490 LDANNKIDN
-499 LKGKIILSKNEV
+499 LKGKIILSNNEV

-518 DFSDNKKITF
+518 DFSNNKKITF

-558 FNEGKLDFYSSKKN
+558 FTEGKLDFYSSKKN

-613 RFTEFEM
+613 RFSEFEM

-644 MEGYIEKDNLI
+644 MEGYVEKDSLV

-680 LVGKKVG
+680 LVGQKVG

-698 GPPQDLETTVNP
+698 GPPKDLETTVNP

-725 IKKKLVKFNFNMSF
+725 IKKN
-739 FS
+739 

>member
-1 MIKIIYRLFISLTL
+1 MIKIVYRLFISLTL

-105 ELVISTKSIALKD
+105 ELAISTKSIALKD
-118 LIILVKEVKN
+118 LIILVKEIKN
-128 YQQLYIANEII
+128 YQQLFIANEII

-209 IPKIN
+209 IPKLN
-214 AKKNAD
+214 AKKNDD
-220 NFLITGSVKNKD
+220 NFLVTGIVKNKD
-232 LNFEKNEIKKFLD
+232 LNFEKNDIKNFLD
-245 NELINKNLN
+245 NKLINKNLN

-277 DIQGSINVNKLDID
+277 DIQASVNVNKLDID
-291 NFLGDNSI
+291 NFIGDNSI

-308 FENQQIKFNYNK
+308 FENQQIKINYNK
-320 NKIEITGSGNIFIQ
+320 SKIEITGSGSIFIQ
-334 NNLDVINYQITNT
+334 NNLDVINYQITNI

-380 LKLKGALKKDK
+380 LKLKGALIKDELK
-391 LEFDH
+391 FDH

-407 IENLQLSKDFKIEEL
+407 IENLQLSKNFKIDEL
-422 ESINLN
+422 ENINLN

-440 LKKDKNAYVISGASF
+440 LKKDKNVYVISGASF

-468 KNNKKFFFSKDFE
+468 EDNKKRFFSKNFE
-481 LKINVKKVY
+481 LKINVEKVY
-490 LDTNNKIDN
+490 LDANNKIDN
-499 LKGKIILSKNEV
+499 LKGKIILSNNEV

-518 DFSDNKKITF
+518 DFSNNKKITF

-558 FNEGKLDFYSSKKN
+558 FSEGKLDFYSTKQN
-572 NESKSNLKIYDF
+572 NQSKSNLKIYDF

-603 IADLLSGEGI
+603 IVDLLSGEGI
-613 RFTEFEM
+613 RFSEFEM

-644 MEGYIEKDNLI
+644 MEGYVEKDNLV

-680 LVGKKVG
+680 LVGQKVG

-698 GPPQDLETTVNP
+698 GPPKDLETTVNP

-725 IKKKLVKFNFNMSF
+725 IKKN
-739 FS
+739 

>member
-1 MIKIIYRLFISLTL
+1 MIKIVYRLLISLTL

-58 KLNPLSFTVDLK
+58 KLNPLSFTVNLK

-105 ELVISTKSIALKD
+105 ELAISTKSIALKD

-128 YQQLYIANEII
+128 YQQLFIANEII

-214 AKKNAD
+214 AKKNDD
-220 NFLITGSVKNKD
+220 NFLVTGIVKNKD
-232 LNFEKNEIKKFLD
+232 LNFEKNDIKKFLD
-245 NELINKNLN
+245 NKLINKNLN

-277 DIQGSINVNKLDID
+277 DIQASVNVNKLDID
-291 NFLGDNSI
+291 NFIGDNSI

-308 FENQQIKFNYNK
+308 FENQQIKINYNK
-320 NKIEITGSGNIFIQ
+320 SKIEITGSGNIFIQ
-334 NNLDVINYQITNT
+334 NNLDVINYQITNI

-370 FEKDVESSLS
+370 FEKDFESSLS

-422 ESINLN
+422 ETINLN

-440 LKKDKNAYVISGASF
+440 LKKDKNLYVISGASF

-468 KNNKKFFFSKDFE
+468 EDNKKKFFSKNFE
-481 LKINVKKVY
+481 LKINVEKVY
-490 LDTNNKIDN
+490 LDANNKIDN
-499 LKGKIILSKNEV
+499 LKGKIILSNNEV

-518 DFSDNKKITF
+518 DFSNNKKITF

-558 FNEGKLDFYSSKKN
+558 FTEGKLDFYSSKKN

-613 RFTEFEM
+613 RFSEFEM

-644 MEGYIEKDNLI
+644 MEGYAEKDNI
-655 SLRGTLVPATTI
+655 VSLRGTLVPATTI

-680 LVGKKVG
+680 LVGQKVG

-698 GPPQDLETTVNP
+698 GPPKDLETTVNP

-725 IKKKLVKFNFNMSF
+725 IKKN
-739 FS
+739 

>member
-15 IIALIVIYLSIIGVK
+15 IITLIVIYLSIIGIK
-30 TDKFNNQITSKV
+30 TDKFNHQITSKV

-105 ELVISTKSIALKD
+105 ELAISTKAIALKD

-128 YQQLYIANEII
+128 YQQLFIANEII

-173 TLSNKKVTK
+173 NLSNKKVTK

-209 IPKIN
+209 IPKLN

-220 NFLITGSVKNKD
+220 NFLITGSLKNKD

-262 NFKFNIDNKLKIKNL
+262 NFKFNIDNNLKIKNL
-277 DIQGSINVNKLDID
+277 DIQTSVNVNKLDID

-308 FENQQIKFNYNK
+308 FENQQIRINYNK
-320 NKIEITGSGNIFIQ
+320 SKIEITGSGNIFIQ
-334 NNLDVINYQITNT
+334 NNLDVINYQITNI

-391 LEFDH
+391 LKFDH

-407 IENLQLSKDFKIEEL
+407 IENLQLSKDFKIDEL
-422 ESINLN
+422 ETINLN

-440 LKKDKNAYVISGASF
+440 LKKDKNVYVISGASF

-468 KNNKKFFFSKDFE
+468 EDNKRKFFSKNFE
-481 LKINVKKVY
+481 LKINVEKVY
-490 LDTNNKIDN
+490 LDANNKIDN
-499 LKGKIILSKNEV
+499 LKGKIILSNNEV

-518 DFSDNKKITF
+518 DFSNNKKITF

-558 FNEGKLDFYSSKKN
+558 FTEGKLDFYSSKKN
-572 NESKSNLKIYDF
+572 NESKIKFKNL
-584 KLKELPALTKILSL
+584 
-598 ASLQG
+598 
-603 IADLLSGEGI
+603 
-613 RFTEFEM
+613 
-620 NFDNKADLMTI
+620 
-631 NEIYAIGPAISIL
+631 
-644 MEGYIEKDNLI
+644 
-655 SLRGTLVPATTI
+655 
-667 NKTIG
+667 
-672 SIPLIGNI
+672 
-680 LVGKKVG
+680 
-687 EGVFGVSFKIK
+687 
-698 GPPQDLETTVNP
+698 
-710 IKTLTPRFITRTLEK
+710 
-725 IKKKLVKFNFNMSF
+725 
-739 FS
+739 

>member
-1 MIKIIYRLFISLTL
+1 MIKIVYRLFISLTL

-105 ELVISTKSIALKD
+105 ELAISTKSIALKD

-128 YQQLYIANEII
+128 YQQLFIANEII

-209 IPKIN
+209 IPKLN
-214 AKKNAD
+214 AKKNDD
-220 NFLITGSVKNKD
+220 NFLVTGSVKNKD

-262 NFKFNIDNKLKIKNL
+262 NFKFNIDNNLKIKNL
-277 DIQGSINVNKLDID
+277 DIQASVNVNKLDID

-308 FENQQIKFNYNK
+308 FENQQIKINYNK
-320 NKIEITGSGNIFIQ
+320 SKIEITGSGNIFIQ
-334 NNLDVINYQITNT
+334 NNLDVINYQITNI

-391 LEFDH
+391 LKFDH

-407 IENLQLSKDFKIEEL
+407 IENLQLSKDFKIDEL
-422 ESINLN
+422 ETINLN

-440 LKKDKNAYVISGASF
+440 LKKDKNVYVISGASF

-468 KNNKKFFFSKDFE
+468 EDNKKKFFSKNFE
-481 LKINVKKVY
+481 LKINVEKVY
-490 LDTNNKIDN
+490 LDANNKIDN
-499 LKGKIILSKNEV
+499 LKGKIILSNNEV

-518 DFSDNKKITF
+518 DFSNNKKITF

-558 FNEGKLDFYSSKKN
+558 FTEGKLDFYSSKKN

-613 RFTEFEM
+613 RFSEFEM

-644 MEGYIEKDNLI
+644 MEGYVEKDNLV

-680 LVGKKVG
+680 LVGQKVG

-698 GPPQDLETTVNP
+698 GPPKDLETTVNP

-725 IKKKLVKFNFNMSF
+725 IKKN
-739 FS
+739 

>member
-76 SYQDNIIQLENLKSQ
+76 FYQDNIIQLENLKSQ

-105 ELVISTKSIALKD
+105 ELVISTKSISLKD

-153 EVGNIKD
+153 EIGNIKD

-173 TLSNKKVTK
+173 TLSNKKITK

-209 IPKIN
+209 IPKLN
-214 AKKNAD
+214 AKKNDD
-220 NFLITGSVKNKD
+220 NFLVTGSVKNKD
-232 LNFEKNEIKKFLD
+232 LNFEKNDIKKFLD
-245 NELINKNLN
+245 NALINKNLN

-262 NFKFNIDNKLKIKNL
+262 NFKFNIDNNLKIKNL
-277 DIQGSINVNKLDID
+277 DIQASVNVNKLDID

-308 FENQQIKFNYNK
+308 FENQQIKINYNK
-320 NKIEITGSGNIFIQ
+320 SKIEITGSGNILIQ
-334 NNLDVINYQITNT
+334 NNLDVINYQITNI
-347 QDNYLFNLDFEIED
+347 QDNYLFNLDFGIED

-422 ESINLN
+422 ETINLN
-428 FEDKSKLKNELK
+428 FKDKSKLKNELK

-468 KNNKKFFFSKDFE
+468 EDNKKKFFNKNFE
-481 LKINVKKVY
+481 IKINVEKVY
-490 LDTNNKIDN
+490 LDANNKIDN
-499 LKGKIILSKNEV
+499 LEGKIILSNNEV

-518 DFSDNKKITF
+518 DFSNNKKITF

-543 DEAKPLVDRYKFIKG
+543 DEAKPLFDRYKFIKG
-558 FNEGKLDFYSSKKN
+558 FTEGKLDFYSIKKN
-572 NESKSNLKIYDF
+572 KESKSNLKIYDF

-613 RFTEFEM
+613 RFNEFEM
-620 NFDNKADLMTI
+620 NFDNKEDLMTI
-631 NEIYAIGPAISIL
+631 NEIYAIGPAISVL

-698 GPPQDLETTVNP
+698 GSPKDLETTVNP

-725 IKKKLVKFNFNMSF
+725 IKKN
-739 FS
+739 

>member
-15 IIALIVIYLSIIGVK
+15 TIALIVIYLSIIGIK
-30 TDKFNNQITSKV
+30 TDKFNHQIISKV

-58 KLNPLSFTVDLK
+58 KLNPHSFTVDLK

-105 ELVISTKSIALKD
+105 ELAISTKSISLKD

-128 YQQLYIANEII
+128 YQQLIIPNEII
-139 DNGYIVADLKFEFN
+139 DKGYIVADLKFEFN

-160 NFIIKGLVNNAEL
+160 NFIIKGLVNNVEL

-204 NKSLN
+204 NKNLN
-209 IPKIN
+209 IPKLN
-214 AKKNAD
+214 VKKNDD
-220 NFLITGSVKNKD
+220 NFLVTGSVKNKD
-232 LNFEKNEIKKFLD
+232 LNFEKNEITKFLD
-245 NELINKNLN
+245 NEFINKNLN

-277 DIQGSINVNKLDID
+277 DIQASVNVNKLDID

-308 FENQQIKFNYNK
+308 FENQQIKINYNK
-320 NKIEITGSGNIFIQ
+320 SKIEITGSGNIFIQ
-334 NNLDVINYQITNT
+334 NNPDVINYQITNI
-347 QDNYLFNLDFEIED
+347 QDNYSFNLDFEIED
-361 NPLILNFIN
+361 NPLILNVIN
-370 FEKDVESSLS
+370 FEKDIESSLS

-422 ESINLN
+422 ETINLN

-468 KNNKKFFFSKDFE
+468 EDNKRKFFSKNFE
-481 LKINVKKVY
+481 LKINVKKIY
-490 LDTNNKIDN
+490 LDANNKIDN
-499 LKGKIILSKNEV
+499 LKGKIILSNNEV
-511 VNLNLES
+511 INLNLES
-518 DFSDNKKITF
+518 DFSNNKKITF
-528 TIRDNNGEKITTLFS
+528 TIRDNKGEKITTLFS

-558 FNEGKLDFYSSKKN
+558 FTEGKLDFYSSKKN

-680 LVGKKVG
+680 LVGQKVG
-687 EGVFGVSFKIK
+687 EGIFGVSFKIK
-698 GPPQDLETTVNP
+698 GPPKDLETTVNP

-725 IKKKLVKFNFNMSF
+725 IKKN
-739 FS
+739 

>member
-1 MIKIIYRLFISLTL
+1 MIKIFYRLFISLTL
-15 IIALIVIYLSIIGVK
+15 IIALIVIYLSIIGIK

-76 SYQDNIIQLENLKSQ
+76 SYQDNIIQLENLKTQ

-105 ELVISTKSIALKD
+105 ELAISTKSIALKD

-128 YQQLYIANEII
+128 YQQLFIANEII

-209 IPKIN
+209 IPKLN
-214 AKKNAD
+214 AKKND
-220 NFLITGSVKNKD
+220 NNFLVTGSIKNKD
-232 LNFEKNEIKKFLD
+232 LNFEKNEIKEFLD

-262 NFKFNIDNKLKIKNL
+262 NFKFIIDNKLKIKNL
-277 DIQGSINVNKLDID
+277 DIQASVNVSKLDID

-299 LPNIKKNLV
+299 LPNIKKKLV
-308 FENQQIKFNYNK
+308 FENQAIKVNYNK
-320 NKIEITGSGNIFIQ
+320 SKIEITGSGNIFIQ
-334 NNLDVINYQITNT
+334 NNLDVIKYQITNIE
-347 QDNYLFNLDFEIED
+347 DNYLFDLDFEIED

-370 FEKDVESSLS
+370 FEKNVESSLS

-391 LEFDH
+391 FEFDH

-422 ESINLN
+422 ETINLN
-428 FEDKSKLKNELK
+428 FEDRSKLKNELK
-440 LKKDKNAYVISGASF
+440 LKKDKNTYVISGASF

-468 KNNKKFFFSKDFE
+468 EDNKKKFFSKNFE

-490 LDTNNKIDN
+490 LDANNKIDN
-499 LKGKIILSKNEV
+499 LKGKIILSNNEV

-518 DFSDNKKITF
+518 NFSNNKKITF
-528 TIRDNNGEKITTLFS
+528 TIRDNNSEKITTLFS

-558 FNEGKLDFYSSKKN
+558 FTEGKLDFYSTKKN
-572 NESKSNLKIYDF
+572 NQSKSNLKIYDF

-613 RFTEFEM
+613 RFSEFEM

-644 MEGYIEKDNLI
+644 MDGYVEKDNLV

-680 LVGKKVG
+680 LVGQKVG

-698 GPPQDLETTVNP
+698 GPPKDLETTVNP

-725 IKKKLVKFNFNMSF
+725 IKKN
-739 FS
+739 

>member
-1 MIKIIYRLFISLTL
+1 MIKIIYRLFICLTL
-15 IIALIVIYLSIIGVK
+15 IIALIVVYLSMIGIK
-30 TDKFNNQITSKV
+30 TDKFNNHITSKV

-58 KLNPLSFTVDLK
+58 KLNPLSFTADLK

-105 ELVISTKSIALKD
+105 ELAISTKSTSLKD

-128 YQQLYIANEII
+128 YQQLFIANEIV

-160 NFIIKGLVNNAEL
+160 NFIIKGLINNAEL

-191 KELNLEDLTFLLN
+191 KELNLQNLTFLLN
-204 NKSLN
+204 NKSFY
-209 IPKIN
+209 IPKLN
-214 AKKNAD
+214 AEKNDD
-220 NFLITGSVKNKD
+220 NFLVTGSVKNED

-262 NFKFNIDNKLKIKNL
+262 NFKFNIDNKLNIKNL
-277 DIQGSINVNKLDID
+277 DIQSSVNVNKLDID
-291 NFLGDNSI
+291 NFLGDSSI
-299 LPNIKKNLV
+299 LPKIKKNLV

-320 NKIEITGSGNIFIQ
+320 SKIEITGSGNIFIQ
-334 NNLDVINYQITNT
+334 NNLDVINYQITNI

-370 FEKDVESSLS
+370 FEKDAESSLS

-422 ESINLN
+422 EIINLN

-440 LKKDKNAYVISGASF
+440 LKKDKNTYVISGASF

-468 KNNKKFFFSKDFE
+468 EDNKKKFFSKNFE

-490 LDTNNKIDN
+490 LDANNKIDN
-499 LKGKIILSKNEV
+499 LNGKIILSNNEV

-528 TIRDNNGEKITTLFS
+528 TIKDNNGEKITTLFS
-543 DEAKPLVDRYKFIKG
+543 DEAKPLVDRFKFIKG
-558 FNEGKLDFYSSKKN
+558 FTEGKLDFYSSKKN
-572 NESKSNLKIYDF
+572 NLSKSNLKIYDF
-584 KLKELPALTKILSL
+584 KLKELPALTKLLSL

-613 RFTEFEM
+613 RFSEFEM
-620 NFDNKADLMTI
+620 DFDNKTDLMTI
-631 NEIYAIGPAISIL
+631 NELYAIGPAVSIL
-644 MEGYIEKDNLI
+644 MEGYVEKDNLI

-667 NKTIG
+667 NKAIG

-698 GPPQDLETTVNP
+698 GPPKDLETTVNP

-725 IKKKLVKFNFNMSF
+725 IKKN
-739 FS
+739 

>member
-15 IIALIVIYLSIIGVK
+15 IIALIVIYLSIIGIK

-105 ELVISTKSIALKD
+105 ELAISTKSIALKD

-128 YQQLYIANEII
+128 YQQLFIANEII

-209 IPKIN
+209 IPKLN
-214 AKKNAD
+214 AKKND
-220 NFLITGSVKNKD
+220 NNFLVTGSVKNKD
-232 LNFEKNEIKKFLD
+232 LNFEKNEIKKLLD

-277 DIQGSINVNKLDID
+277 DIQASVNVNKLDID
-291 NFLGDNSI
+291 NFFGDNSI

-320 NKIEITGSGNIFIQ
+320 SKIEITGSGNIFIQ
-334 NNLDVINYQITNT
+334 NNLDVINYQITNIE
-347 QDNYLFNLDFEIED
+347 DNYLFDLDFEIED

-422 ESINLN
+422 ETINLN

-440 LKKDKNAYVISGASF
+440 LKKDKNVYVISGASF

-468 KNNKKFFFSKDFE
+468 EDNKKKFFSKNFE

-490 LDTNNKIDN
+490 LDANNKIDN
-499 LKGKIILSKNEV
+499 LKGKIILSNNEV

-518 DFSDNKKITF
+518 DFSNNKKITF

-558 FNEGKLDFYSSKKN
+558 FTEGKLDFYSSKKN

-613 RFTEFEM
+613 RFSEFEM

-631 NEIYAIGPAISIL
+631 NELYAIGPAISIL
-644 MEGYIEKDNLI
+644 MEGYVEKDNLV

-698 GPPQDLETTVNP
+698 GPPKDLETTVNP

-725 IKKKLVKFNFNMSF
+725 IKKN
-739 FS
+739 

>member
-30 TDKFNNQITSKV
+30 TNKFNNQITSKV

-76 SYQDNIIQLENLKSQ
+76 FYQDNIIQLENLKTQ
-91 ISLKSIF
+91 ILLKSIF

-105 ELVISTKSIALKD
+105 ELVISTKSISLKD

-182 LNFIFQANN
+182 LNFIFQANS

-209 IPKIN
+209 IPKLN
-214 AKKNAD
+214 AKKNDD
-220 NFLITGSVKNKD
+220 NFLVTGSIKNND

-262 NFKFNIDNKLKIKNL
+262 NFKFNIDNNLKIKNL
-277 DIQGSINVNKLDID
+277 DIQASVNVNKLDID

-320 NKIEITGSGNIFIQ
+320 SKIEITGSGNIFIQ

-347 QDNYLFNLDFEIED
+347 QDDYLFNLDFEIEN

-380 LKLKGALKKDK
+380 LKLKGAIKKDK

-422 ESINLN
+422 ETINLN
-428 FEDKSKLKNELK
+428 FEDESKLKNELK

-468 KNNKKFFFSKDFE
+468 KDNKKNFFSKDFE
-481 LKINVKKVY
+481 LKINIKKVY

-518 DFSDNKKITF
+518 DFSDNKKIAF

-655 SLRGTLVPATTI
+655 SIRGTLVPATTI

-680 LVGKKVG
+680 LIGKKVG
-687 EGVFGVSFKIK
+687 EGVFGISFKIK

-725 IKKKLVKFNFNMSF
+725 IKKN
-739 FS
+739 